1 MINFRYIGYGTSF
14 IAEYS
19 GKNNQKKDYLYIFND
34 NRMKSIFSKK
44 MRWNF
49 FNAQPTLL
57 TFNEL
62 KEQIF
67 YTDKVILK
75 EAKRIL
81 AFYTSIPKDIKEELG
96 IKSYYDVIDF
106 ANDFFDYY
114 REIKIN
120 KVDKIENIQNWQE
133 KYFLHFEKIKE
144 SFDYD
149 VIDFANDFFD
159 YYREIKINKVDKI
172 ENIQNWQEKY
182 FLHFEKIK
190 ESFDKLLEKY
200 NYIPSDWI
208 EDLQYYKKDFF
219 GRFNKIIFVDIVEFE
234 KVYRDIIVDL
244 GEEKEVEIALQ
255 MEKGSFDEENLKFS
269 ETILPETSP
278 SNIFIYQSKDELEES
293 MSLIYLL
300 KEKAKK
306 GEFYSPAPENSEFFN
321 LFPFYFGKSQA
332 VTMNDTKL
340 YAFLNVQLNL
350 LLNMEERLGE
360 TYNLLEFEKAFEN
373 RAFKEYYSLTEEDIR
388 LIKKIS
394 SNFYQYISL
403 DILHSNEVQ
412 YLISE
417 DIGFTKK
424 LEKIFKDFSSILK
437 LKSVDELY
445 NYFKNEISLD
455 KFIQYLISED
465 IGFTKKL
472 EKIFKDF
479 SSILKLKSVDELYN
493 YFKNEISLDKFI
505 QKEYGDV
512 FEKFFEIF
520 GIMKENENM
529 SIHKSFKSYFDGNLG
544 IALLK
549 LTIQYMKD
557 IAIAS
562 NEKVDSERVIIK
574 NIESALYANETK
586 HLFRD
591 QGRFSK
597 TNFFIDITSDLMPGN
612 IKDNLIFTEKQRKEL
627 NLTTKEEKREIKK
640 YRFFQMIFT
649 NRNSVIFTKKNE
661 DKGIDISPF
670 IDELCIKYDLKINS
684 APIELNKSIEILKKS
699 IPSSVIG
706 NLEFKKGEF
715 SKEESDFKDNRLNI
729 GAYDYD
735 NLVSIEIL
743 KKSIP
748 SSVIGNLEFKKG
760 EFSKEESDFKDN
772 RLNIGAYDY
781 DNLVKCPLKFYF
793 QKLAQLIPEKDSEVD
808 YLNKQFLGTMVH
820 KILENIVRDIWK
832 DVLSKGIYE
841 IDREVIVEAINREIK
856 NNRSKILVQMDIY
869 LQEIL
874 IPLLSENI
882 EIFFKKLA
890 SKYRNINIRRFQG
903 EKDAGKNTPFIQD
916 KIDVYLRG
924 KADLVIESDM
934 GNEIIDYKTGGAQEA
949 QLDYYSIILFG
960 DETKAEKTIFNV
972 IKGDM
977 KAPNKVELTKEGL
990 KENILEFLDNP
1001 FYIRNEKKNV
1011 CENNGHSCE
1020 YIDIC
1025 GKKRD
1030 L

>member
-144 SFDYD
+144 SFD
-149 VIDFANDFFD
+149 
-159 YYREIKINKVDKI
+159 R
-172 ENIQNWQEKY
+172 
-182 FLHFEKIK
+182 
-190 ESFDKLLEKY
+190 LLEKY

-234 KVYRDIIVDL
+234 KVYRDIIMDL

-255 MEKGSFDEENLKFS
+255 MEKGSFDEENLKFA

-373 RAFKEYYSLTEEDIR
+373 RAFKKYYSLTEEDIR

-424 LEKIFKDFSSILK
+424 LEKIFK
-437 LKSVDELY
+437 
-445 NYFKNEISLD
+445 N
-455 KFIQYLISED
+455 
-465 IGFTKKL
+465 
-472 EKIFKDF
+472 F

-529 SIHKSFKSYFDGNLG
+529 SIHKNFKSYFDGNLG

-557 IAIAS
+557 IAVTS

-670 IDELCIKYDLKINS
+670 IEELCIKYDLKINS
-684 APIELNKSIEILKKS
+684 APIELNK
-699 IPSSVIG
+699 
-706 NLEFKKGEF
+706 
-715 SKEESDFKDNRLNI
+715 
-729 GAYDYD
+729 
-735 NLVSIEIL
+735 SIEIL

-903 EKDAGKNTPFIQD
+903 EKNAGKNTPFIQD

-977 KAPNKVELTKEGL
+977 KAPDKVELTKEGL

-1001 FYIRNEKKNV
+1001 FYIRNEKKNI

>member
-144 SFDYD
+144 SFD
-149 VIDFANDFFD
+149 
-159 YYREIKINKVDKI
+159 
-172 ENIQNWQEKY
+172 
-182 FLHFEKIK
+182 
-190 ESFDKLLEKY
+190 KLLEKY

-255 MEKGSFDEENLKFS
+255 MEKGSFDEENLKFK

-373 RAFKEYYSLTEEDIR
+373 RAFKEYYSLIEEDIR

-412 YLISE
+412 YLI
-417 DIGFTKK
+417 G
-424 LEKIFKDFSSILK
+424 
-437 LKSVDELY
+437 
-445 NYFKNEISLD
+445 
-455 KFIQYLISED
+455 ED

-529 SIHKSFKSYFDGNLG
+529 SIHKNFKSYFDGNLG

-557 IAIAS
+557 IAVTS

-735 NLVSIEIL
+735 NLV
-743 KKSIP
+743 
-748 SSVIGNLEFKKG
+748 
-760 EFSKEESDFKDN
+760 
-772 RLNIGAYDY
+772 
-781 DNLVKCPLKFYF
+781 KCPLKFYF

-832 DVLSKGIYE
+832 EVLSKGIYE
-841 IDREVIVEAINREIK
+841 IDREIIVEAINREIK

-890 SKYRNINIRRFQG
+890 LKYRNINIRRFQG

-977 KAPNKVELTKEGL
+977 KAPDKVELTKEGL

-1001 FYIRNEKKNV
+1001 FYIRNEKKNI

>member
-49 FNAQPTLL
+49 FNDQPTLL

-96 IKSYYDVIDF
+96 IKSY
-106 ANDFFDYY
+106 
-114 REIKIN
+114 
-120 KVDKIENIQNWQE
+120 
-133 KYFLHFEKIKE
+133 
-144 SFDYD
+144 YD

-255 MEKGSFDEENLKFS
+255 MEKCSFDEENLKFK

-455 KFIQYLISED
+455 KFIQ
-465 IGFTKKL
+465 
-472 EKIFKDF
+472 
-479 SSILKLKSVDELYN
+479 
-493 YFKNEISLDKFI
+493 
-505 QKEYGDV
+505 KEYGDV

-557 IAIAS
+557 IAVAS

-735 NLVSIEIL
+735 NLV
-743 KKSIP
+743 
-748 SSVIGNLEFKKG
+748 
-760 EFSKEESDFKDN
+760 
-772 RLNIGAYDY
+772 
-781 DNLVKCPLKFYF
+781 KCPLKFYF

-832 DVLSKGIYE
+832 EVLSKGIYE
-841 IDREVIVEAINREIK
+841 IDREIIVEAINREIK

-890 SKYRNINIRRFQG
+890 LKYRNINIRRFQG

-977 KAPNKVELTKEGL
+977 KAPDKVELTKEGL

-1001 FYIRNEKKNV
+1001 FYIRNEKKNI

-1020 YIDIC
+1020 YINIC

>member
-49 FNAQPTLL
+49 FNDQPTLL

-120 KVDKIENIQNWQE
+120 KVE
-133 KYFLHFEKIKE
+133 
-144 SFDYD
+144 
-149 VIDFANDFFD
+149 
-159 YYREIKINKVDKI
+159 KI

-219 GRFNKIIFVDIVEFE
+219 DRFNKIIFVDIVEFE
-234 KVYRDIIVDL
+234 KVYRDIIMDL

-255 MEKGSFDEENLKFS
+255 MEKGSFDEENLKFA

-293 MSLIYLL
+293 ISLIYLL

-412 YLISE
+412 YLI
-417 DIGFTKK
+417 G
-424 LEKIFKDFSSILK
+424 
-437 LKSVDELY
+437 
-445 NYFKNEISLD
+445 
-455 KFIQYLISED
+455 ED

-557 IAIAS
+557 IAVTS

-706 NLEFKKGEF
+706 NLEF
-715 SKEESDFKDNRLNI
+715 N
-729 GAYDYD
+729 
-735 NLVSIEIL
+735 
-743 KKSIP
+743 
-748 SSVIGNLEFKKG
+748 KG

-841 IDREVIVEAINREIK
+841 IDREIIVEAINREIK

-990 KENILEFLDNP
+990 KENILEVLDNP
-1001 FYIRNEKKNV
+1001 FYIRNEKKNI

>member
-144 SFDYD
+144 SFD
-149 VIDFANDFFD
+149 
-159 YYREIKINKVDKI
+159 R
-172 ENIQNWQEKY
+172 
-182 FLHFEKIK
+182 
-190 ESFDKLLEKY
+190 LLEKY

-255 MEKGSFDEENLKFS
+255 MEKGSFNEENLKFA

-412 YLISE
+412 YLI
-417 DIGFTKK
+417 G
-424 LEKIFKDFSSILK
+424 
-437 LKSVDELY
+437 
-445 NYFKNEISLD
+445 
-455 KFIQYLISED
+455 ED

-557 IAIAS
+557 IAVTS

-735 NLVSIEIL
+735 NLV
-743 KKSIP
+743 
-748 SSVIGNLEFKKG
+748 
-760 EFSKEESDFKDN
+760 
-772 RLNIGAYDY
+772 
-781 DNLVKCPLKFYF
+781 KCPLKFYF

-841 IDREVIVEAINREIK
+841 IDREIIVEAINREIK

-903 EKDAGKNTPFIQD
+903 EKDAGKNTSFIQD

>member
-49 FNAQPTLL
+49 FNDQPTLL

-106 ANDFFDYY
+106 ANDFFEYY

-120 KVDKIENIQNWQE
+120 KVE
-133 KYFLHFEKIKE
+133 K
-144 SFDYD
+144 
-149 VIDFANDFFD
+149 V
-159 YYREIKINKVDKI
+159 

-255 MEKGSFDEENLKFS
+255 MEKGSFNEENLKFA

-455 KFIQYLISED
+455 KFIQ
-465 IGFTKKL
+465 
-472 EKIFKDF
+472 
-479 SSILKLKSVDELYN
+479 
-493 YFKNEISLDKFI
+493 
-505 QKEYGDV
+505 KEYGDV

-529 SIHKSFKSYFDGNLG
+529 SIHKNFKSYFDGNLG

-557 IAIAS
+557 IAVTS

-735 NLVSIEIL
+735 NLV
-743 KKSIP
+743 
-748 SSVIGNLEFKKG
+748 
-760 EFSKEESDFKDN
+760 
-772 RLNIGAYDY
+772 
-781 DNLVKCPLKFYF
+781 KCPLKFYF

-903 EKDAGKNTPFIQD
+903 EKNAGKNTPFIQD

-977 KAPNKVELTKEGL
+977 KAPDKVELTKEGL

-1001 FYIRNEKKNV
+1001 FYIRNEKKNI

>member
-144 SFDYD
+144 SFD
-149 VIDFANDFFD
+149 
-159 YYREIKINKVDKI
+159 R
-172 ENIQNWQEKY
+172 
-182 FLHFEKIK
+182 
-190 ESFDKLLEKY
+190 LLEKY

-255 MEKGSFDEENLKFS
+255 MEKGSFNEENLKFA

-424 LEKIFKDFSSILK
+424 LEKIFKDFS
-437 LKSVDELY
+437 
-445 NYFKNEISLD
+445 
-455 KFIQYLISED
+455 
-465 IGFTKKL
+465 G
-472 EKIFKDF
+472 
-479 SSILKLKSVDELYN
+479 ILKLKSVDELYN

-735 NLVSIEIL
+735 NLV
-743 KKSIP
+743 
-748 SSVIGNLEFKKG
+748 
-760 EFSKEESDFKDN
+760 
-772 RLNIGAYDY
+772 
-781 DNLVKCPLKFYF
+781 KCPLKFYF

-832 DVLSKGIYE
+832 EVLSKGIYE
-841 IDREVIVEAINREIK
+841 IDREIIVEAINREIK

-934 GNEIIDYKTGGAQEA
+934 ENEIIDYKTGGAQEA

>member
-144 SFDYD
+144 SFD
-149 VIDFANDFFD
+149 
-159 YYREIKINKVDKI
+159 R
-172 ENIQNWQEKY
+172 
-182 FLHFEKIK
+182 
-190 ESFDKLLEKY
+190 LLDKY

-255 MEKGSFDEENLKFS
+255 MEKGSFNEENLKFA

-424 LEKIFKDFSSILK
+424 LEKIFKDFS
-437 LKSVDELY
+437 
-445 NYFKNEISLD
+445 
-455 KFIQYLISED
+455 
-465 IGFTKKL
+465 G
-472 EKIFKDF
+472 
-479 SSILKLKSVDELYN
+479 ILKLKSVDELYN

-735 NLVSIEIL
+735 NLV
-743 KKSIP
+743 
-748 SSVIGNLEFKKG
+748 
-760 EFSKEESDFKDN
+760 
-772 RLNIGAYDY
+772 
-781 DNLVKCPLKFYF
+781 KCPLKFYF

-832 DVLSKGIYE
+832 EVLSKGIYE
-841 IDREVIVEAINREIK
+841 IDREIIVEAINREIK

-934 GNEIIDYKTGGAQEA
+934 ENEIIDYKTGGAQEA

>member
-144 SFDYD
+144 SFD
-149 VIDFANDFFD
+149 
-159 YYREIKINKVDKI
+159 
-172 ENIQNWQEKY
+172 
-182 FLHFEKIK
+182 
-190 ESFDKLLEKY
+190 KLLEKY

-219 GRFNKIIFVDIVEFE
+219 DRFNKIIFVDIVEFE

-255 MEKGSFDEENLKFS
+255 MEKGSFDEENLKFK

-373 RAFKEYYSLTEEDIR
+373 KAFKEYYSLTEEDIR

-412 YLISE
+412 YLI
-417 DIGFTKK
+417 G
-424 LEKIFKDFSSILK
+424 
-437 LKSVDELY
+437 
-445 NYFKNEISLD
+445 
-455 KFIQYLISED
+455 ED

-557 IAIAS
+557 IAVTS

-735 NLVSIEIL
+735 NLV
-743 KKSIP
+743 
-748 SSVIGNLEFKKG
+748 
-760 EFSKEESDFKDN
+760 
-772 RLNIGAYDY
+772 
-781 DNLVKCPLKFYF
+781 KCPLKFYF
-793 QKLAQLIPEKDSEVD
+793 QKLAQLIPEKDSEID

-841 IDREVIVEAINREIK
+841 IDREIIVEAINREIK

-977 KAPNKVELTKEGL
+977 KAPDKVELTKEGL

-1001 FYIRNEKKNV
+1001 FYIRNEKKNI

-1020 YIDIC
+1020 YINIC

>member
-49 FNAQPTLL
+49 FNDQPTLL

-144 SFDYD
+144 SFD
-149 VIDFANDFFD
+149 
-159 YYREIKINKVDKI
+159 R
-172 ENIQNWQEKY
+172 
-182 FLHFEKIK
+182 
-190 ESFDKLLEKY
+190 LLEKY

-234 KVYRDIIVDL
+234 KVYKDIIVDL

-255 MEKGSFDEENLKFS
+255 MEKGSFNEDNLKFA

-403 DILHSNEVQ
+403 DILHSNEV
-412 YLISE
+412 
-417 DIGFTKK
+417 
-424 LEKIFKDFSSILK
+424 
-437 LKSVDELY
+437 
-445 NYFKNEISLD
+445 
-455 KFIQYLISED
+455 QYLISED

-735 NLVSIEIL
+735 NLV
-743 KKSIP
+743 
-748 SSVIGNLEFKKG
+748 
-760 EFSKEESDFKDN
+760 
-772 RLNIGAYDY
+772 
-781 DNLVKCPLKFYF
+781 KCPLKFYF

-832 DVLSKGIYE
+832 EVLSKGIYE
-841 IDREVIVEAINREIK
+841 IDREIIVEAINREIK

>member
-144 SFDYD
+144 SFD
-149 VIDFANDFFD
+149 
-159 YYREIKINKVDKI
+159 
-172 ENIQNWQEKY
+172 
-182 FLHFEKIK
+182 
-190 ESFDKLLEKY
+190 KLLEKY

-244 GEEKEVEIALQ
+244 GEKKEVEIALQ

-412 YLISE
+412 YLI
-417 DIGFTKK
+417 G
-424 LEKIFKDFSSILK
+424 
-437 LKSVDELY
+437 
-445 NYFKNEISLD
+445 
-455 KFIQYLISED
+455 ED

-557 IAIAS
+557 IAVTS

-684 APIELNKSIEILKKS
+684 APIELNK
-699 IPSSVIG
+699 
-706 NLEFKKGEF
+706 
-715 SKEESDFKDNRLNI
+715 
-729 GAYDYD
+729 
-735 NLVSIEIL
+735 SIEIL

-977 KAPNKVELTKEGL
+977 KAPDKVELTKEGL

-1001 FYIRNEKKNV
+1001 FYIRNEKKNI

>member
-81 AFYTSIPKDIKEELG
+81 AFYTSIPKDLKEELG

-106 ANDFFDYY
+106 ANDFFEYY
-114 REIKIN
+114 REININRIEKI
-120 KVDKIENIQNWQE
+120 DNIQSWQE
-133 KYFLHFEKIKE
+133 RYFLHFEKIK
-144 SFDYD
+144 D
-149 VIDFANDFFD
+149 
-159 YYREIKINKVDKI
+159 
-172 ENIQNWQEKY
+172 
-182 FLHFEKIK
+182 
-190 ESFDKLLEKY
+190 SFDKLLEKY

-208 EDLQYYKKDFF
+208 EDLKYYQKDFF
-219 GRFNKIIFVDIVEFE
+219 DRFSKIIFVDIVEFE
-234 KVYRDIIVDL
+234 SIYRDIIKEL
-244 GEEKEVEIALQ
+244 GKEKEVEIALQ
-255 MEKGSFDEENLKFS
+255 MEKESFDEENLKFS
-269 ETILPETSP
+269 ETILPEISP
-278 SNIFIYQSKDELEES
+278 SKIFIYQSKDELEES

-321 LFPFYFGKSQA
+321 LFPYYFGKSQA

-340 YAFLNVQLNL
+340 YAFLNIQLNL
-350 LLNMEERLGE
+350 LLNMEEKLGE
-360 TYNLLEFEKAFEN
+360 TYNILEFENAFEN
-373 RAFKEYYSLTEEDIR
+373 RAFKEYYSLTEDDIS

-412 YLISE
+412 YLIGE

-424 LEKIFKDFSSILK
+424 LEKIFRDFSSILK
-437 LKSVDELY
+437 LKNVDELY
-445 NYFKNEISLD
+445 NYFKNEISL
-455 KFIQYLISED
+455 E
-465 IGFTKKL
+465 
-472 EKIFKDF
+472 
-479 SSILKLKSVDELYN
+479 
-493 YFKNEISLDKFI
+493 KFI

-557 IAIAS
+557 IAVTS

-612 IKDNLIFTEKQRKEL
+612 IKDNLIFTERQRKEL
-627 NLTTKEEKREIKK
+627 NLTTREEKREIKK
-640 YRFFQMIFT
+640 YRFFQMLFT
-649 NRNSVIFTKKNE
+649 NKNSVIFTKKNE

-670 IDELCIKYDLKINS
+670 IDELCIKYDLKINT

-699 IPSSVIG
+699 IPSTVIG

-715 SKEESDFKDNRLNI
+715 SKEESDFKDNKLNI
-729 GAYDYD
+729 GAYDYE
-735 NLVSIEIL
+735 NLM
-743 KKSIP
+743 
-748 SSVIGNLEFKKG
+748 
-760 EFSKEESDFKDN
+760 
-772 RLNIGAYDY
+772 
-781 DNLVKCPLKFYF
+781 KCPLKFYF
-793 QKLAQLIPEKDSEVD
+793 QKLAQLIPEKNLEIE
-808 YLNKQFLGTMVH
+808 YLNKQLFGTMVH
-820 KILENIVRDIWK
+820 KILENIVKDIWK
-832 DVLSKGIYE
+832 EVLSKGIYE
-841 IDREVIVEAINREIK
+841 IEREKIVEAINKELK
-856 NNRSKILVQMDIY
+856 NNRAKILVQLDIY

-874 IPLLSENI
+874 TPLLSENI
-882 EIFFKKLA
+882 EMFFKKLA
-890 SKYRNINIRRFQG
+890 SKYKNINIKRFQG
-903 EKDAGKNTPFIQD
+903 EKDAGKDTIFIQNEV
-916 KIDVYLRG
+916 DVYLKG
-924 KADLVIESDM
+924 KADLVIESDI
-934 GNEIIDYKTGGAQEA
+934 GNEIIDYKTGGSQKN

-960 DETKAEKTIFNV
+960 DETRAEKAIFNV
-972 IKGDM
+972 LKGEIQES
-977 KAPNKVELTKEGL
+977 NKISLTKEEL
-990 KENILEFLDNP
+990 KENIIDFLNNRV
-1001 FYIRNEKKNV
+1001 YVRSEKKSV

>member
-49 FNAQPTLL
+49 FNDQPTLL

-144 SFDYD
+144 SFD
-149 VIDFANDFFD
+149 
-159 YYREIKINKVDKI
+159 
-172 ENIQNWQEKY
+172 
-182 FLHFEKIK
+182 
-190 ESFDKLLEKY
+190 KLLEKY

-219 GRFNKIIFVDIVEFE
+219 DRFSKIIFVDIVEFE
-234 KVYRDIIVDL
+234 KVYRDIIKEL
-244 GEEKEVEIALQ
+244 GEKKEVEIALQ
-255 MEKGSFDEENLKFS
+255 MEKGSFDEENLKFK

-306 GEFYSPAPENSEFFN
+306 GEFYSPAPENNEFFN

-350 LLNMEERLGE
+350 LLNMEEKLGE
-360 TYNLLEFEKAFEN
+360 TYNLQEFEKAFEN
-373 RAFKEYYSLTEEDIR
+373 RAFKEYYSLTEDDIR

-412 YLISE
+412 YIISE
-417 DIGFTKK
+417 DISFTKK
-424 LEKIFKDFSSILK
+424 LEKVFKDFSSILK

-445 NYFKNEISLD
+445 NYFKSEISL
-455 KFIQYLISED
+455 E
-465 IGFTKKL
+465 
-472 EKIFKDF
+472 
-479 SSILKLKSVDELYN
+479 
-493 YFKNEISLDKFI
+493 KFI

-557 IAIAS
+557 IAITS

-597 TNFFIDITSDLMPGN
+597 TNFFIDITSDLMPGT

-627 NLTTKEEKREIKK
+627 NLTTKEEKREVKK
-640 YRFFQMIFT
+640 YRFFQMLFT

-661 DKGIDISPF
+661 DRGIDISPF

-706 NLEFKKGEF
+706 NLEF
-715 SKEESDFKDNRLNI
+715 N
-729 GAYDYD
+729 
-735 NLVSIEIL
+735 
-743 KKSIP
+743 
-748 SSVIGNLEFKKG
+748 KG

-808 YLNKQFLGTMVH
+808 YLNKQFLGTLVH

-832 DVLSKGIYE
+832 DVLSKGVYE
-841 IDREVIVEAINREIK
+841 IDREIIVEAINREIK
-856 NNRSKILVQMDIY
+856 NNRSKILVQMDMY

-890 SKYRNINIRRFQG
+890 SKYKNISIRRFQG

-977 KAPNKVELTKEGL
+977 KAPDKVELTKEGL

-1001 FYIRNEKKNV
+1001 FYIRSERKNI

>member
-49 FNAQPTLL
+49 FNDQPTLL

-144 SFDYD
+144 SFD
-149 VIDFANDFFD
+149 
-159 YYREIKINKVDKI
+159 
-172 ENIQNWQEKY
+172 
-182 FLHFEKIK
+182 
-190 ESFDKLLEKY
+190 KLLEKY

-234 KVYRDIIVDL
+234 KVYRDIIMDL
-244 GEEKEVEIALQ
+244 GKEKEVEIALQ

-455 KFIQYLISED
+455 KFIQ
-465 IGFTKKL
+465 
-472 EKIFKDF
+472 
-479 SSILKLKSVDELYN
+479 
-493 YFKNEISLDKFI
+493 
-505 QKEYGDV
+505 KEYGDV

-557 IAIAS
+557 IAVTS

-597 TNFFIDITSDLMPGN
+597 TNFFIDITSDLMPGT

-706 NLEFKKGEF
+706 NLEFKKG
-715 SKEESDFKDNRLNI
+715 D
-729 GAYDYD
+729 
-735 NLVSIEIL
+735 
-743 KKSIP
+743 
-748 SSVIGNLEFKKG
+748 
-760 EFSKEESDFKDN
+760 FSKEESDFKDN

-832 DVLSKGIYE
+832 EVLSKGIYE
-841 IDREVIVEAINREIK
+841 IDREIIVEAINREIK

-1001 FYIRNEKKNV
+1001 FYIRNEKKNI

>member
-144 SFDYD
+144 SFD
-149 VIDFANDFFD
+149 
-159 YYREIKINKVDKI
+159 
-172 ENIQNWQEKY
+172 
-182 FLHFEKIK
+182 
-190 ESFDKLLEKY
+190 KLLEKY

-234 KVYRDIIVDL
+234 KVYRDIIMDL

-255 MEKGSFDEENLKFS
+255 MEKGSFDEENLKFA

-373 RAFKEYYSLTEEDIR
+373 RAFKKYYSLTEEDIR

-455 KFIQYLISED
+455 KFIQ
-465 IGFTKKL
+465 
-472 EKIFKDF
+472 
-479 SSILKLKSVDELYN
+479 
-493 YFKNEISLDKFI
+493 
-505 QKEYGDV
+505 KEYGDV

-529 SIHKSFKSYFDGNLG
+529 SIHKNFKSYFDGNLG

-557 IAIAS
+557 IAVTS

-684 APIELNKSIEILKKS
+684 TPIELNK
-699 IPSSVIG
+699 
-706 NLEFKKGEF
+706 
-715 SKEESDFKDNRLNI
+715 
-729 GAYDYD
+729 
-735 NLVSIEIL
+735 SIEIL

-903 EKDAGKNTPFIQD
+903 EKNAGKNTPFIQD

-977 KAPNKVELTKEGL
+977 KAPDKVELTKEGL

-1001 FYIRNEKKNV
+1001 FYIRNEKKNI

>member
-49 FNAQPTLL
+49 FNDQPTLL

-120 KVDKIENIQNWQE
+120 KVE
-133 KYFLHFEKIKE
+133 
-144 SFDYD
+144 
-149 VIDFANDFFD
+149 
-159 YYREIKINKVDKI
+159 KI

-219 GRFNKIIFVDIVEFE
+219 DRFNKIIFVDIVEFE
-234 KVYRDIIVDL
+234 KVYRDIIMDL

-255 MEKGSFDEENLKFS
+255 MEKGSFDEENLKFA

-412 YLISE
+412 YLI
-417 DIGFTKK
+417 G
-424 LEKIFKDFSSILK
+424 
-437 LKSVDELY
+437 
-445 NYFKNEISLD
+445 
-455 KFIQYLISED
+455 ED

-557 IAIAS
+557 IAVTS

-684 APIELNKSIEILKKS
+684 APIELNK
-699 IPSSVIG
+699 
-706 NLEFKKGEF
+706 
-715 SKEESDFKDNRLNI
+715 
-729 GAYDYD
+729 
-735 NLVSIEIL
+735 SIEIL

>member
-144 SFDYD
+144 SFD
-149 VIDFANDFFD
+149 
-159 YYREIKINKVDKI
+159 R
-172 ENIQNWQEKY
+172 
-182 FLHFEKIK
+182 
-190 ESFDKLLEKY
+190 LLEKY

-255 MEKGSFDEENLKFS
+255 MEKGSFNEENLKFA

-412 YLISE
+412 YLI
-417 DIGFTKK
+417 G
-424 LEKIFKDFSSILK
+424 
-437 LKSVDELY
+437 
-445 NYFKNEISLD
+445 
-455 KFIQYLISED
+455 ED

-557 IAIAS
+557 IAVTS

-627 NLTTKEEKREIKK
+627 NLTTKEEKREVKK

-684 APIELNKSIEILKKS
+684 APIELNK
-699 IPSSVIG
+699 
-706 NLEFKKGEF
+706 
-715 SKEESDFKDNRLNI
+715 
-729 GAYDYD
+729 
-735 NLVSIEIL
+735 SIEIL

-903 EKDAGKNTPFIQD
+903 EKDAGKNIPFIQD

>member
-49 FNAQPTLL
+49 FNDQPTLL

-96 IKSYYDVIDF
+96 IKSY
-106 ANDFFDYY
+106 
-114 REIKIN
+114 
-120 KVDKIENIQNWQE
+120 
-133 KYFLHFEKIKE
+133 
-144 SFDYD
+144 YD

-255 MEKGSFDEENLKFS
+255 MEKCSFDEENLKFK

-360 TYNLLEFEKAFEN
+360 TYNLLEFKKAFEN
-373 RAFKEYYSLTEEDIR
+373 RAFKEYYFLTEDDIR

-403 DILHSNEVQ
+403 DILHSNEV
-412 YLISE
+412 
-417 DIGFTKK
+417 
-424 LEKIFKDFSSILK
+424 
-437 LKSVDELY
+437 
-445 NYFKNEISLD
+445 
-455 KFIQYLISED
+455 QYLISED

-557 IAIAS
+557 IAVTS

-735 NLVSIEIL
+735 NLV
-743 KKSIP
+743 
-748 SSVIGNLEFKKG
+748 
-760 EFSKEESDFKDN
+760 
-772 RLNIGAYDY
+772 
-781 DNLVKCPLKFYF
+781 KCPLKFYF

-832 DVLSKGIYE
+832 EVLSKGIYE
-841 IDREVIVEAINREIK
+841 IDREIIVEAINREIK

-890 SKYRNINIRRFQG
+890 LKYRNINIRRFQG

-977 KAPNKVELTKEGL
+977 KAPDKVELTKEGL

-1001 FYIRNEKKNV
+1001 FYIRNEKKNI

>member
-144 SFDYD
+144 SFD
-149 VIDFANDFFD
+149 
-159 YYREIKINKVDKI
+159 
-172 ENIQNWQEKY
+172 
-182 FLHFEKIK
+182 
-190 ESFDKLLEKY
+190 KLLEKY

-255 MEKGSFDEENLKFS
+255 MEKGSFDEENLKFK

-373 RAFKEYYSLTEEDIR
+373 RAFKEYYSLIEEDIR

-412 YLISE
+412 YLI
-417 DIGFTKK
+417 G
-424 LEKIFKDFSSILK
+424 
-437 LKSVDELY
+437 
-445 NYFKNEISLD
+445 
-455 KFIQYLISED
+455 ED

-529 SIHKSFKSYFDGNLG
+529 SIHKNFKSYFDGNLG

-557 IAIAS
+557 IAVTS

-684 APIELNKSIEILKKS
+684 TPIELNK
-699 IPSSVIG
+699 
-706 NLEFKKGEF
+706 
-715 SKEESDFKDNRLNI
+715 
-729 GAYDYD
+729 
-735 NLVSIEIL
+735 SIEIL

-903 EKDAGKNTPFIQD
+903 EKNAGKNTPFIQD

-977 KAPNKVELTKEGL
+977 KAPDKVELTKEGL

-1001 FYIRNEKKNV
+1001 FYIRNEKKNI

>member
-49 FNAQPTLL
+49 FNDQPTLL

-144 SFDYD
+144 SFD
-149 VIDFANDFFD
+149 
-159 YYREIKINKVDKI
+159 R
-172 ENIQNWQEKY
+172 
-182 FLHFEKIK
+182 
-190 ESFDKLLEKY
+190 LLEKY
-200 NYIPSDWI
+200 NCIPSDWI

-234 KVYRDIIVDL
+234 KVYRDIIMDL

-255 MEKGSFDEENLKFS
+255 MEKGSFDEENLKFA

-373 RAFKEYYSLTEEDIR
+373 RAFKKYYSLTEEDIR

-424 LEKIFKDFSSILK
+424 LEKIFK
-437 LKSVDELY
+437 
-445 NYFKNEISLD
+445 N
-455 KFIQYLISED
+455 
-465 IGFTKKL
+465 
-472 EKIFKDF
+472 F

-529 SIHKSFKSYFDGNLG
+529 SIHKNFKSYFDGNLG

-557 IAIAS
+557 IAVTS

-649 NRNSVIFTKKNE
+649 NKNSVIFTKKNE

-684 APIELNKSIEILKKS
+684 APIELNK
-699 IPSSVIG
+699 
-706 NLEFKKGEF
+706 
-715 SKEESDFKDNRLNI
+715 
-729 GAYDYD
+729 
-735 NLVSIEIL
+735 SIEIL

-832 DVLSKGIYE
+832 EVLSKGIYE
-841 IDREVIVEAINREIK
+841 IDREIIVEAINREIK

-903 EKDAGKNTPFIQD
+903 EKNAGKNTPFIQD

-977 KAPNKVELTKEGL
+977 KAPDKVELTKEGL

-1001 FYIRNEKKNV
+1001 FYIRNEKKNI

>member
-49 FNAQPTLL
+49 FNDQPTLL

-120 KVDKIENIQNWQE
+120 KVEKVENVQNWQE
-133 KYFLHFEKIKE
+133 RYFLHFEKIKE
-144 SFDYD
+144 SFD
-149 VIDFANDFFD
+149 
-159 YYREIKINKVDKI
+159 
-172 ENIQNWQEKY
+172 Q
-182 FLHFEKIK
+182 
-190 ESFDKLLEKY
+190 LLEKY

-219 GRFNKIIFVDIVEFE
+219 DRFSKIIFVDIVEFE

-255 MEKGSFDEENLKFS
+255 MEKGSFDEENLKFK

-306 GEFYSPAPENSEFFN
+306 GEFYSPAPENNEFFN

-455 KFIQYLISED
+455 KFIQ
-465 IGFTKKL
+465 
-472 EKIFKDF
+472 
-479 SSILKLKSVDELYN
+479 
-493 YFKNEISLDKFI
+493 
-505 QKEYGDV
+505 KEYGDV

-557 IAIAS
+557 IAVTS

-627 NLTTKEEKREIKK
+627 SLTTKEEKREIKK

-735 NLVSIEIL
+735 NLV
-743 KKSIP
+743 
-748 SSVIGNLEFKKG
+748 
-760 EFSKEESDFKDN
+760 
-772 RLNIGAYDY
+772 
-781 DNLVKCPLKFYF
+781 KCPLKFYF

-841 IDREVIVEAINREIK
+841 IDREIIVEAINREIK

-890 SKYRNINIRRFQG
+890 LKYRNINIRRFQG

-977 KAPNKVELTKEGL
+977 KAPDKVELTKEGL

-1001 FYIRNEKKNV
+1001 FYIRNEKKNI

-1020 YIDIC
+1020 YINIC

>member
-49 FNAQPTLL
+49 FNDQPTLL

-144 SFDYD
+144 SFD
-149 VIDFANDFFD
+149 
-159 YYREIKINKVDKI
+159 R
-172 ENIQNWQEKY
+172 
-182 FLHFEKIK
+182 
-190 ESFDKLLEKY
+190 LLEKY

-403 DILHSNEVQ
+403 DILHSNEV
-412 YLISE
+412 
-417 DIGFTKK
+417 
-424 LEKIFKDFSSILK
+424 
-437 LKSVDELY
+437 
-445 NYFKNEISLD
+445 
-455 KFIQYLISED
+455 QYLISED

-735 NLVSIEIL
+735 NLV
-743 KKSIP
+743 
-748 SSVIGNLEFKKG
+748 
-760 EFSKEESDFKDN
+760 
-772 RLNIGAYDY
+772 
-781 DNLVKCPLKFYF
+781 KCPLKFYF

-832 DVLSKGIYE
+832 EVLSKGIYE
-841 IDREVIVEAINREIK
+841 IDREIIVEAINREIK

>member
-144 SFDYD
+144 SFD
-149 VIDFANDFFD
+149 
-159 YYREIKINKVDKI
+159 R
-172 ENIQNWQEKY
+172 
-182 FLHFEKIK
+182 
-190 ESFDKLLEKY
+190 LLEKY
-200 NYIPSDWI
+200 NCIPSDWI

-234 KVYRDIIVDL
+234 KVYRDIIMDL

-255 MEKGSFDEENLKFS
+255 MEKGSFDEENLKFA

-373 RAFKEYYSLTEEDIR
+373 RAFKKYYSLTEEDIR

-424 LEKIFKDFSSILK
+424 LEKIFK
-437 LKSVDELY
+437 
-445 NYFKNEISLD
+445 N
-455 KFIQYLISED
+455 
-465 IGFTKKL
+465 
-472 EKIFKDF
+472 F

-529 SIHKSFKSYFDGNLG
+529 SIHKNFKSYFDGNLG

-557 IAIAS
+557 IAVTS

-735 NLVSIEIL
+735 NLV
-743 KKSIP
+743 
-748 SSVIGNLEFKKG
+748 
-760 EFSKEESDFKDN
+760 
-772 RLNIGAYDY
+772 
-781 DNLVKCPLKFYF
+781 KCPLKFYF

-903 EKDAGKNTPFIQD
+903 EKNAGKNTPFIQD

-977 KAPNKVELTKEGL
+977 KAPDKVELTKEGL

-1001 FYIRNEKKNV
+1001 FYIRNEKKNI

>member
-120 KVDKIENIQNWQE
+120 KVDKVEN
-133 KYFLHFEKIKE
+133 
-144 SFDYD
+144 
-149 VIDFANDFFD
+149 V
-159 YYREIKINKVDKI
+159 
-172 ENIQNWQEKY
+172 QNWQEKY

-255 MEKGSFDEENLKFS
+255 MEKCSFDEENLKFK

-373 RAFKEYYSLTEEDIR
+373 KAFKEYYSLTEEDIR

-412 YLISE
+412 YLI
-417 DIGFTKK
+417 G
-424 LEKIFKDFSSILK
+424 
-437 LKSVDELY
+437 
-445 NYFKNEISLD
+445 
-455 KFIQYLISED
+455 ED

-557 IAIAS
+557 IAVTS

-735 NLVSIEIL
+735 NLV
-743 KKSIP
+743 
-748 SSVIGNLEFKKG
+748 
-760 EFSKEESDFKDN
+760 
-772 RLNIGAYDY
+772 
-781 DNLVKCPLKFYF
+781 KCPLKFYF

-841 IDREVIVEAINREIK
+841 IDREIIVEAINREIK

-977 KAPNKVELTKEGL
+977 KAPDKVELTKEGL

-1001 FYIRNEKKNV
+1001 FYIRNEKKNI

-1020 YIDIC
+1020 YINIC

>member
-44 MRWNF
+44 MKWNF
-49 FNAQPTLL
+49 FNDQPTLL

-106 ANDFFDYY
+106 ANDFFEYY

-120 KVDKIENIQNWQE
+120 KVE
-133 KYFLHFEKIKE
+133 
-144 SFDYD
+144 
-149 VIDFANDFFD
+149 
-159 YYREIKINKVDKI
+159 KI

-208 EDLQYYKKDFF
+208 EDLQYYQKDFF
-219 GRFNKIIFVDIVEFE
+219 DRFSKIIFVDIVEFE

-255 MEKGSFDEENLKFS
+255 MEKGSFDEENLKFA

-412 YLISE
+412 YLI
-417 DIGFTKK
+417 G
-424 LEKIFKDFSSILK
+424 
-437 LKSVDELY
+437 
-445 NYFKNEISLD
+445 
-455 KFIQYLISED
+455 ED

-557 IAIAS
+557 IAVAS

-684 APIELNKSIEILKKS
+684 APIELNK
-699 IPSSVIG
+699 
-706 NLEFKKGEF
+706 
-715 SKEESDFKDNRLNI
+715 
-729 GAYDYD
+729 
-735 NLVSIEIL
+735 SIEIL

-977 KAPNKVELTKEGL
+977 KAPDKVELTKEGL

-1001 FYIRNEKKNV
+1001 FYIRNEKKNI

>member
-144 SFDYD
+144 SFD
-149 VIDFANDFFD
+149 
-159 YYREIKINKVDKI
+159 R
-172 ENIQNWQEKY
+172 
-182 FLHFEKIK
+182 
-190 ESFDKLLEKY
+190 LLEKY

-255 MEKGSFDEENLKFS
+255 MEKGSFDEENLKFA

-455 KFIQYLISED
+455 KFIQ
-465 IGFTKKL
+465 
-472 EKIFKDF
+472 
-479 SSILKLKSVDELYN
+479 
-493 YFKNEISLDKFI
+493 
-505 QKEYGDV
+505 KEYGDV

-557 IAIAS
+557 IAVAS

-735 NLVSIEIL
+735 NLV
-743 KKSIP
+743 
-748 SSVIGNLEFKKG
+748 
-760 EFSKEESDFKDN
+760 
-772 RLNIGAYDY
+772 
-781 DNLVKCPLKFYF
+781 KCPLKFYF

-841 IDREVIVEAINREIK
+841 IDREIIVEAINREIK

-977 KAPNKVELTKEGL
+977 KAPDKVELTKEGL

>member
-144 SFDYD
+144 SFD
-149 VIDFANDFFD
+149 
-159 YYREIKINKVDKI
+159 R
-172 ENIQNWQEKY
+172 
-182 FLHFEKIK
+182 
-190 ESFDKLLEKY
+190 LLEKY

-255 MEKGSFDEENLKFS
+255 MEKGSFNEENLKFA

-455 KFIQYLISED
+455 KFIQ
-465 IGFTKKL
+465 
-472 EKIFKDF
+472 
-479 SSILKLKSVDELYN
+479 
-493 YFKNEISLDKFI
+493 
-505 QKEYGDV
+505 KEYGDV

-557 IAIAS
+557 IAVTS

-735 NLVSIEIL
+735 NLV
-743 KKSIP
+743 
-748 SSVIGNLEFKKG
+748 
-760 EFSKEESDFKDN
+760 
-772 RLNIGAYDY
+772 
-781 DNLVKCPLKFYF
+781 KCPLKFYF

-903 EKDAGKNTPFIQD
+903 EKNAGKNTPFIQD

-977 KAPNKVELTKEGL
+977 KAPDKVELTKEGL

>member
-49 FNAQPTLL
+49 FNDQPTLL

-96 IKSYYDVIDF
+96 IKSY
-106 ANDFFDYY
+106 
-114 REIKIN
+114 
-120 KVDKIENIQNWQE
+120 
-133 KYFLHFEKIKE
+133 
-144 SFDYD
+144 YD

-255 MEKGSFDEENLKFS
+255 MEKCSFDEENLKFK

-455 KFIQYLISED
+455 KFIQ
-465 IGFTKKL
+465 
-472 EKIFKDF
+472 
-479 SSILKLKSVDELYN
+479 
-493 YFKNEISLDKFI
+493 
-505 QKEYGDV
+505 KEYGDV

-557 IAIAS
+557 IAVAS
-562 NEKVDSERVIIK
+562 NEKVGSERVIIK
-574 NIESALYANETK
+574 NIESALYVNETK

-735 NLVSIEIL
+735 NLV
-743 KKSIP
+743 
-748 SSVIGNLEFKKG
+748 
-760 EFSKEESDFKDN
+760 
-772 RLNIGAYDY
+772 
-781 DNLVKCPLKFYF
+781 KCPLKFYF

-832 DVLSKGIYE
+832 EVLSKGIYE
-841 IDREVIVEAINREIK
+841 IDREIIVEAINREIK

-977 KAPNKVELTKEGL
+977 KAPDKVELTKEGL

-1001 FYIRNEKKNV
+1001 FYIRSERKNI

>member
-144 SFDYD
+144 SFD
-149 VIDFANDFFD
+149 
-159 YYREIKINKVDKI
+159 R
-172 ENIQNWQEKY
+172 
-182 FLHFEKIK
+182 
-190 ESFDKLLEKY
+190 LLEKY

-255 MEKGSFDEENLKFS
+255 MEKGSFNEENLKFA

-412 YLISE
+412 YLI
-417 DIGFTKK
+417 G
-424 LEKIFKDFSSILK
+424 
-437 LKSVDELY
+437 
-445 NYFKNEISLD
+445 
-455 KFIQYLISED
+455 ED

-557 IAIAS
+557 IAVTS

-735 NLVSIEIL
+735 NLV
-743 KKSIP
+743 
-748 SSVIGNLEFKKG
+748 
-760 EFSKEESDFKDN
+760 
-772 RLNIGAYDY
+772 
-781 DNLVKCPLKFYF
+781 KCPLKFYF

-832 DVLSKGIYE
+832 EVLSKGIYE
-841 IDREVIVEAINREIK
+841 IDREIIVEAINREIK

>member
-144 SFDYD
+144 SFD
-149 VIDFANDFFD
+149 
-159 YYREIKINKVDKI
+159 R
-172 ENIQNWQEKY
+172 
-182 FLHFEKIK
+182 
-190 ESFDKLLEKY
+190 LLEKY

-255 MEKGSFDEENLKFS
+255 MEKGSFNEENLKFA

-455 KFIQYLISED
+455 KFIQ
-465 IGFTKKL
+465 
-472 EKIFKDF
+472 
-479 SSILKLKSVDELYN
+479 
-493 YFKNEISLDKFI
+493 
-505 QKEYGDV
+505 KEYGDV

-557 IAIAS
+557 IAVTS

-597 TNFFIDITSDLMPGN
+597 TNFFIDITSELMPGN

-735 NLVSIEIL
+735 NLV
-743 KKSIP
+743 
-748 SSVIGNLEFKKG
+748 
-760 EFSKEESDFKDN
+760 
-772 RLNIGAYDY
+772 
-781 DNLVKCPLKFYF
+781 KCPLKFYF

-841 IDREVIVEAINREIK
+841 IDREIIVEAINREIK

-977 KAPNKVELTKEGL
+977 KAPDKVELTKEGL

-1001 FYIRNEKKNV
+1001 FYIRNEKKNI

-1020 YIDIC
+1020 YINIC

>member
-1 MINFRYIGYGTSF
+1 MINFRYIGYGTNF
-14 IAEYS
+14 IVEYS
-19 GKNNQKKDYLYIFND
+19 GKKNIQKDYLYIFND

-49 FNAQPTLL
+49 FNEQPTLL

-106 ANDFFDYY
+106 ANDFFEYY

-120 KVDKIENIQNWQE
+120 KVEKIENIQNWQE
-133 KYFLHFEKIKE
+133 KYFLHFEKIKG
-144 SFDYD
+144 
-149 VIDFANDFFD
+149 
-159 YYREIKINKVDKI
+159 
-172 ENIQNWQEKY
+172 
-182 FLHFEKIK
+182 
-190 ESFDKLLEKY
+190 SFDKLLEKY

-208 EDLQYYKKDFF
+208 EDLQYYQKDFF
-219 GRFNKIIFVDIVEFE
+219 NRFSKIIFVDIVEFE
-234 KVYRDIIVDL
+234 KVYRDIIWDL

-255 MEKGSFDEENLKFS
+255 MEKGSFDEENLKFKG
-269 ETILPETSP
+269 TILPEVSP

-300 KEKAKK
+300 KERAKK

-350 LLNMEERLGE
+350 LLNMEEKLGE

-373 RAFKEYYSLTEEDIR
+373 RAFKEYYSLTEKDIS

-403 DILHSNEVQ
+403 DILNSNEVQ
-412 YLISE
+412 YIIGE

-424 LEKIFKDFSSILK
+424 LEKIFRDFSSILN

-445 NYFKNEISLD
+445 NYFKNEISL
-455 KFIQYLISED
+455 E
-465 IGFTKKL
+465 
-472 EKIFKDF
+472 
-479 SSILKLKSVDELYN
+479 
-493 YFKNEISLDKFI
+493 KFI

-557 IAIAS
+557 IAVTS

-627 NLTTKEEKREIKK
+627 NLITKEEKREIKK

-649 NRNSVIFTKKNE
+649 NKNSVIFTKKNE

-684 APIELNKSIEILKKS
+684 APIELNK
-699 IPSSVIG
+699 
-706 NLEFKKGEF
+706 
-715 SKEESDFKDNRLNI
+715 
-729 GAYDYD
+729 
-735 NLVSIEIL
+735 SIEIL

-841 IDREVIVEAINREIK
+841 IDREIIVEAINREIK
-856 NNRSKILVQMDIY
+856 NNRSKILVQMDMY
-869 LQEIL
+869 LQEIF

-916 KIDVYLRG
+916 KIDVYLKG

-972 IKGDM
+972 IKGKM
-977 KAPNKVELTKEGL
+977 KAPDKVELTKEGL

-1001 FYIRNEKKNV
+1001 FYIRSERKNI
-1011 CENNGHSCE
+1011 CEINGNICE

>member
-144 SFDYD
+144 SFD
-149 VIDFANDFFD
+149 
-159 YYREIKINKVDKI
+159 R
-172 ENIQNWQEKY
+172 
-182 FLHFEKIK
+182 
-190 ESFDKLLEKY
+190 LLEKY

-244 GEEKEVEIALQ
+244 GEKKEVEIALQ

-321 LFPFYFGKSQA
+321 LFPSYFGKSQA

-403 DILHSNEVQ
+403 DILHSNEV
-412 YLISE
+412 
-417 DIGFTKK
+417 
-424 LEKIFKDFSSILK
+424 
-437 LKSVDELY
+437 
-445 NYFKNEISLD
+445 
-455 KFIQYLISED
+455 QYLISED

-684 APIELNKSIEILKKS
+684 APIELNK
-699 IPSSVIG
+699 
-706 NLEFKKGEF
+706 
-715 SKEESDFKDNRLNI
+715 
-729 GAYDYD
+729 
-735 NLVSIEIL
+735 SIEIL

>member
-144 SFDYD
+144 SFD
-149 VIDFANDFFD
+149 
-159 YYREIKINKVDKI
+159 R
-172 ENIQNWQEKY
+172 
-182 FLHFEKIK
+182 
-190 ESFDKLLEKY
+190 LLEKY
-200 NYIPSDWI
+200 NCIPSDWI

-255 MEKGSFDEENLKFS
+255 MEKGSFDEENLKFA

-373 RAFKEYYSLTEEDIR
+373 RAFKKYYSLTEEDIR

-424 LEKIFKDFSSILK
+424 LEKIFK
-437 LKSVDELY
+437 
-445 NYFKNEISLD
+445 N
-455 KFIQYLISED
+455 
-465 IGFTKKL
+465 
-472 EKIFKDF
+472 F

-529 SIHKSFKSYFDGNLG
+529 SIHKNFKSYFDGNLG

-557 IAIAS
+557 IAVTS

-735 NLVSIEIL
+735 NLV
-743 KKSIP
+743 
-748 SSVIGNLEFKKG
+748 
-760 EFSKEESDFKDN
+760 
-772 RLNIGAYDY
+772 
-781 DNLVKCPLKFYF
+781 KCPLKFYF

-903 EKDAGKNTPFIQD
+903 EKNAGKNTPFIQD

-977 KAPNKVELTKEGL
+977 KAPDKVELTKEGL

-1001 FYIRNEKKNV
+1001 FYIRNEKKNI

>member
-144 SFDYD
+144 SFD
-149 VIDFANDFFD
+149 
-159 YYREIKINKVDKI
+159 
-172 ENIQNWQEKY
+172 
-182 FLHFEKIK
+182 
-190 ESFDKLLEKY
+190 KLLEKY

-219 GRFNKIIFVDIVEFE
+219 DRFNKIIFVDIVEFE

-255 MEKGSFDEENLKFS
+255 MEKGSFDEENLKFK

-373 RAFKEYYSLTEEDIR
+373 KAFKEYYSLTEEDIR

-412 YLISE
+412 YLI
-417 DIGFTKK
+417 G
-424 LEKIFKDFSSILK
+424 
-437 LKSVDELY
+437 
-445 NYFKNEISLD
+445 
-455 KFIQYLISED
+455 ED

-557 IAIAS
+557 IAVTS

-735 NLVSIEIL
+735 NLV
-743 KKSIP
+743 
-748 SSVIGNLEFKKG
+748 
-760 EFSKEESDFKDN
+760 
-772 RLNIGAYDY
+772 
-781 DNLVKCPLKFYF
+781 KCPLKFYF

-903 EKDAGKNTPFIQD
+903 EKNAGKNTPFIQD

-977 KAPNKVELTKEGL
+977 KAPDKVELTKEGL

-1001 FYIRNEKKNV
+1001 FYIRNEKKNI

-1020 YIDIC
+1020 YINIC

>member
-49 FNAQPTLL
+49 FNDQPTLL

-96 IKSYYDVIDF
+96 IKSY
-106 ANDFFDYY
+106 
-114 REIKIN
+114 
-120 KVDKIENIQNWQE
+120 
-133 KYFLHFEKIKE
+133 
-144 SFDYD
+144 YD

-255 MEKGSFDEENLKFS
+255 MEKCSFDEENLKFK

-350 LLNMEERLGE
+350 LLNMEERLWE

-403 DILHSNEVQ
+403 DILHSNEV
-412 YLISE
+412 
-417 DIGFTKK
+417 
-424 LEKIFKDFSSILK
+424 
-437 LKSVDELY
+437 
-445 NYFKNEISLD
+445 
-455 KFIQYLISED
+455 QYLISED

-557 IAIAS
+557 IAVTS

-627 NLTTKEEKREIKK
+627 SLTTKEEKREIKK

-735 NLVSIEIL
+735 NLV
-743 KKSIP
+743 
-748 SSVIGNLEFKKG
+748 
-760 EFSKEESDFKDN
+760 
-772 RLNIGAYDY
+772 
-781 DNLVKCPLKFYF
+781 KCPLKFYF

-841 IDREVIVEAINREIK
+841 IDREIIVEAINREIK

-890 SKYRNINIRRFQG
+890 LKYRNINIRRFQG

-977 KAPNKVELTKEGL
+977 KAPDKVELTKEGL

-1001 FYIRNEKKNV
+1001 FYIRNEKKNI

-1020 YIDIC
+1020 YINIC

>member
-49 FNAQPTLL
+49 FNDQPTLL

-96 IKSYYDVIDF
+96 IKSY
-106 ANDFFDYY
+106 
-114 REIKIN
+114 
-120 KVDKIENIQNWQE
+120 
-133 KYFLHFEKIKE
+133 
-144 SFDYD
+144 YD

-255 MEKGSFDEENLKFS
+255 MEKCSFDEENLKFK

-306 GEFYSPAPENSEFFN
+306 GEFYSPAPENNEFFN

-455 KFIQYLISED
+455 KFIQ
-465 IGFTKKL
+465 
-472 EKIFKDF
+472 
-479 SSILKLKSVDELYN
+479 
-493 YFKNEISLDKFI
+493 
-505 QKEYGDV
+505 KEYGDV

-557 IAIAS
+557 IAVTS

-735 NLVSIEIL
+735 NLV
-743 KKSIP
+743 
-748 SSVIGNLEFKKG
+748 
-760 EFSKEESDFKDN
+760 
-772 RLNIGAYDY
+772 
-781 DNLVKCPLKFYF
+781 KCPLKFYF

-841 IDREVIVEAINREIK
+841 IDREIIVEAINREIK

-924 KADLVIESDM
+924 KADLVIESDI

-977 KAPNKVELTKEGL
+977 KAPDKVELTKEGL

>member
-49 FNAQPTLL
+49 FNDQPTLL

-96 IKSYYDVIDF
+96 IKSY
-106 ANDFFDYY
+106 
-114 REIKIN
+114 
-120 KVDKIENIQNWQE
+120 
-133 KYFLHFEKIKE
+133 
-144 SFDYD
+144 YD

-255 MEKGSFDEENLKFS
+255 MEKCSFDEENLKFK

-455 KFIQYLISED
+455 KFIQ
-465 IGFTKKL
+465 
-472 EKIFKDF
+472 
-479 SSILKLKSVDELYN
+479 
-493 YFKNEISLDKFI
+493 
-505 QKEYGDV
+505 KEYGDV

-557 IAIAS
+557 IAVTS

-627 NLTTKEEKREIKK
+627 SLTTKEEKREIKK

-735 NLVSIEIL
+735 NLV
-743 KKSIP
+743 
-748 SSVIGNLEFKKG
+748 
-760 EFSKEESDFKDN
+760 
-772 RLNIGAYDY
+772 
-781 DNLVKCPLKFYF
+781 KCPLKFYF

-841 IDREVIVEAINREIK
+841 IDREIIVEAINREIK
-856 NNRSKILVQMDIY
+856 NNRSKILVQMDMY

-890 SKYRNINIRRFQG
+890 LKYRNINIRRFQG

-934 GNEIIDYKTGGAQEA
+934 VNEIIDYKTGGAQEA

-977 KAPNKVELTKEGL
+977 KAPDKVELTKEGL

-1001 FYIRNEKKNV
+1001 FYIRNEKKNI

-1020 YIDIC
+1020 YINIC

>member
-49 FNAQPTLL
+49 FNDQPTLL

-144 SFDYD
+144 SFD
-149 VIDFANDFFD
+149 
-159 YYREIKINKVDKI
+159 
-172 ENIQNWQEKY
+172 
-182 FLHFEKIK
+182 
-190 ESFDKLLEKY
+190 KLLEKY

-234 KVYRDIIVDL
+234 KVYRDIIMDL

-255 MEKGSFDEENLKFS
+255 MEKGSFDEENLKFA

-373 RAFKEYYSLTEEDIR
+373 RAFKKYYSLTEEDIR

-455 KFIQYLISED
+455 KFIQ
-465 IGFTKKL
+465 
-472 EKIFKDF
+472 
-479 SSILKLKSVDELYN
+479 
-493 YFKNEISLDKFI
+493 
-505 QKEYGDV
+505 KEYGDV

-529 SIHKSFKSYFDGNLG
+529 SIHKNFKSYFDGNLG

-557 IAIAS
+557 IAVTS

-735 NLVSIEIL
+735 NLV
-743 KKSIP
+743 
-748 SSVIGNLEFKKG
+748 
-760 EFSKEESDFKDN
+760 
-772 RLNIGAYDY
+772 
-781 DNLVKCPLKFYF
+781 KCPLKFYF

-903 EKDAGKNTPFIQD
+903 EKNAGKNTPFIQD

-977 KAPNKVELTKEGL
+977 KAPDKVELTKEGL

-1001 FYIRNEKKNV
+1001 FYIRNEKKNI